1 MARVAATLL
10 AVGWQADQIKL
21 DAVATAIP
29 IETVHAVLGATDR
42 ASVRIRSFPAH
53 IVMYFVVGMALH
65 MHCSLKE
72 VFRCL
77 VDCIQLL
84 RSDFEALTVPSDS
97 GISQARSRLGWEAVR
112 ELHDRI
118 VKPIAVAGTRGARYR
133 DWLLVGMDGSTL
145 DVQDEPANEE
155 AFGLPPSRRGRSGF
169 PQIRFVSLVECGTH
183 VLFGSRMGPYKTSE
197 LALARE
203 VLPLLKPG
211 MLCLTDRNFF
221 NYKFWNEACATD
233 ADQLWRIK
241 TNARLPCE
249 QRLSDGSYLSTT
261 YPTER
266 DRRHKTNGLVLRVIE
281 YALDGVTGV
290 EPLYRLVTTILDP
303 ELAPAKE
310 LGALY
315 HERWEIE
322 TSLDEV
328 KTHLRGVKILRSK
341 SPDLV
346 RQEFY
351 ALMLAH
357 FVTRA
362 LMHEAALKADID
374 PDQLSF
380 VHAVRVIRRK
390 IHQAPAISPSGYACL
405 AQCHA

>member
-1 MARVAATLL
+1 
-10 AVGWQADQIKL
+10 
-21 DAVATAIP
+21 
-29 IETVHAVLGATDR
+29 
-42 ASVRIRSFPAH
+42 
-53 IVMYFVVGMALH
+53 
-65 MHCSLKE
+65 
-72 VFRCL
+72 
-77 VDCIQLL
+77 
-84 RSDFEALTVPSDS
+84 
-97 GISQARSRLGWEAVR
+97 
-112 ELHDRI
+112 
-118 VKPIAVAGTRGARYR
+118 
-133 DWLLVGMDGSTL
+133 
-145 DVQDEPANEE
+145 
-155 AFGLPPSRRGRSGF
+155 
-169 PQIRFVSLVECGTH
+169 
-183 VLFGSRMGPYKTSE
+183 
-197 LALARE
+197 
-203 VLPLLKPG
+203 VLPHLKPG

-221 NYKFWNEACATD
+221 NYKFWSEACATG

-281 YALDGVTGV
+281 YALDGVTGA

-303 ELAPAKE
+303 ELAPANE

-374 PDQLSF
+374 PDRLSF

-390 IHQAPAISPSGYACL
+390 VHQAPAISPSEYACL
-405 AQCHA
+405 AQCCA